1 VPVERA
7 RQIAVT
13 ADAVFVAFTLCLAA
27 ALRSPRD
34 KTGRD
39 AGRGA
44 DADAAAVSAR
54 TGSRCLVLAAM
65 ATSAIDV
72 LWVWLA
78 GVGSLKLA
86 AATQMYAYF
95 VLVIFCSADLN
106 PRSDSILCAILE
118 KEEKEAEERRK
129 RRERGE
135 AVEEKDAVSISKSIR
150 TICFLPDAFW
160 DVPFERDLYFSLRS
174 AIADDAKETAEQEES
189 PPEMKSESRLV
200 PAEAD
205 HAYDSEGESVYAPA
219 GGATEAVYGA
229 GGQKESYGLAAGPAE
244 PYGAPRRT
252 DWTRS
257 RPD

>member
-1 VPVERA
+1 
-7 RQIAVT
+7 
-13 ADAVFVAFTLCLAA
+13 
-27 ALRSPRD
+27 
-34 KTGRD
+34 
-39 AGRGA
+39 
-44 DADAAAVSAR
+44 
-54 TGSRCLVLAAM
+54 M

-174 AIADDAKETAEQEES
+174 AIADDAKETAEQES

-200 PAEAD
+200 PAED
-205 HAYDSEGESVYAPA
+205 HAYDSEGESIYGA
-219 GGATEAVYGA
+219 GGATEPVYGA
-229 GGQKESYGLAAGPAE
+229 GRQKESYGLAAGPAE
-244 PYGAPRRT
+244 PTSAPRRT
-252 DWTRS
+252 DWTRG